1 MLEEGPPGG
10 RKNRIRIL
18 QEEDYTSRDY
28 GSSVCGNYGSFS
40 LFLLVLRWRVENLI
54 VLRSSVREI
63 VKKSQRKIDFHPP
76 LLCVC
81 VLVSLSH
88 PKKSGIR
95 HRRKAF
101 LGASGKVFC

>member
-1 MLEEGPPGG
+1 M
-10 RKNRIRIL
+10 
-18 QEEDYTSRDY
+18 
-28 GSSVCGNYGSFS
+28 CGNYGSFS

-54 VLRSSVREI
+54 VLRSSFREI

-81 VLVSLSH
+81 ACEFEP
-88 PKKSGIR
+88 PKMSSIR

-101 LGASGKVFC
+101 LGASDKVFC